1 MLESMRE
8 QKERQRHLAKREGDE
23 VYKQMT
29 RNLEKVKAIARESLS
44 RASSV
49 SVGKHQIA
57 LTRAD
62 FSYVKEKMNKIN
74 QKLSS
79 LYKNWQAEYQKAL
92 TPKQC

>member
-1 MLESMRE
+1 MRFI
-8 QKERQRHLAKREGDE
+8 
-23 VYKQMT
+23 KQMT

-44 RASSV
+44 RSSSV

-74 QKLSS
+74 QKLVVCI
-79 LYKNWQAEYQKAL
+79 K
-92 TPKQC
+92 TGKQGIKKH